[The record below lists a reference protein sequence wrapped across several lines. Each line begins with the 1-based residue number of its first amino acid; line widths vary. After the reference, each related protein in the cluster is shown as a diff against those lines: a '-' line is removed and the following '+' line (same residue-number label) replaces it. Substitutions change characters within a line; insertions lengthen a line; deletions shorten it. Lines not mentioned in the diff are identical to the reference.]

1 MNFVERADLHTIM
14 DYLDAEEHVG
24 YKGAK

>member
-14 DYLDAEEHVG
+14 DYLDAEELVG
-24 YKGAK
+24 YKSEK